1 MSISKAQL
9 DAINRGALANLGKN
23 ANDPDL
29 KSGSL
34 LDDLLIG
41 VASRLTE
48 ELRNKLTEKKTVATK
63 DLRSSIDASEAYKI
77 GSVVAVDIKMAD
89 YYPFVEKGRKP
100 GLPPPIKSLE
110 QWINAKEEVKK
121 DVKPKPG
128 QSMDDA
134 IKSFAIAISRKIAS
148 KGTIKRFGYKGANF
162 IEEVL
167 SPQNID
173 TIAQHLSDAFGQR
186 IILSVKVVESELSKQ
201 YTAAK

>member
-9 DAINRGALANLGKN
+9 DAINSGVLKSLGKD

-41 VASRLTE
+41 VADRLTK
-48 ELRNKLTEKKTVATK
+48 ELYDKLTAKELVASQN
-63 DLRSSIDASEAYKI
+63 LRQSIDASEVFKI
-77 GSVVAVDIKMAD
+77 SNGVGVNIKMAD
-89 YYPFVEKGRKP
+89 YWENVDKGQKP
-100 GLPPPIKSLE
+100 GTIVSVKSLE
-110 QWINAKEEVKK
+110 EWINAKAKVKSS
-121 DVKPKPG
+121 VRPRPG
-128 QSMDDA
+128 QSMQDA
-134 IKSFAIAISRKIAS
+134 ITNFATAIAAKIKE

-173 TIAQHLSDAFGQR
+173 AIAQHLSDAFGQR
-186 IILSVKVVESELSKQ
+186 IILSVKIEEGK
-201 YTAAK
+201 TA

>member
-41 VASRLTE
+41 VAQKLTD
-48 ELRNKLTEKKTVATK
+48 ELRNKLTEKDLVATK
-63 DLRSSIDASEAYKI
+63 NLRSSIDLSDTIKI
-77 GSVVAVDIKMAD
+77 ANGVAVDIRMAD
-89 YYPFVEKGRKP
+89 YWENVDKGQKP
-100 GLPPPIKSLE
+100 GTIVSVKSLE
-110 QWINAKEEVKK
+110 EWINAKASVKK
-121 DVKPKPG
+121 SVRPRPG
-128 QSMDDA
+128 QTMQEA
-134 IKSFAIAISRKIAS
+134 VTSFAVAIAAKIKE

-162 IEEVL
+162 VQEVL

-173 TIAQHLSDAFGQR
+173 AIAQHLSDAFGQR
-186 IILSVKVVESELSKQ
+186 ILISVKLEERKP
-201 YTAAK
+201 A

>member
-48 ELRNKLTEKKTVATK
+48 ELRNKLTEKGTVATK
-63 DLRSSIDASEAYKI
+63 DLRSSIDASEVFQI
-77 GSVVAVDIKMAD
+77 SNGVGVNIKMAD
-89 YYPFVEKGRKP
+89 YWPFVESGRRR
-100 GLPPPIKSLE
+100 GLPPPIMALE

-121 DVKPKPG
+121 DVKPKDG

-167 SPQNID
+167 NPENID

-186 IILSVKVVESELSKQ
+186 ILISVKLEERKP
-201 YTAAK
+201 A

>member
-1 MSISKAQL
+1 VSISKAQL
-9 DAINRGALANLGKN
+9 DAINRGALANIGKN

-41 VASRLTE
+41 VAERLTK
-48 ELRNKLTEKKTVATK
+48 ELYDKLTEKKTVATK
-63 DLRSSIDASEAYKI
+63 DLRQSIDASDVYKI
-77 GSVVAVDIKMAD
+77 GNGVAVDIKMAD
-89 YYPFVEKGRKP
+89 YWPFVNNGRRR

-121 DVKPKPG
+121 DVKPKDG

-162 IEEVL
+162 VQEVL

-173 TIAQHLSDAFGQR
+173 AIAQHLSDAFGQR
-186 IILSVKVVESELSKQ
+186 ILISVKLEERKP
-201 YTAAK
+201 A